1 VKLTFW
7 LEERARW
14 RCVLRL
20 LRQEERVRAWE
31 APQRLRIPGTD
42 AVVLAERAQLGAT
55 LEALAA
61 TPPPKSLPSGDNARL
76 GWPRHARMIRT
87 LEGNDPF

>member
-1 VKLTFW
+1 MAELAR
-7 LEERARW
+7 LE
-14 RCVLRL
+14 
-20 LRQEERVRAWE
+20 
-31 APQRLRIPGTD
+31 
-42 AVVLAERAQLGAT
+42 AT

-87 LEGNDPF
+87 LEQMFTPLPTV